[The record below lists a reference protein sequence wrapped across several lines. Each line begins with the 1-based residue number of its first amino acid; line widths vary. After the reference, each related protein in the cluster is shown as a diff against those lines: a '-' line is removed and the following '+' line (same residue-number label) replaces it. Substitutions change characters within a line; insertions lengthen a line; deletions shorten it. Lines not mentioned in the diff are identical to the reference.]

1 MMIDANALI
10 FGLIPNRTLEKTFI
24 GSVVDPGPETKL
36 AMTMSSR
43 ERVKA
48 RSHAASKAGV
58 MIGMVITKKTFSGEA
73 PRSIP
78 ASSRDR
84 SISFNREERITV
96 TNAVLNVTWAIQ
108 MVSIPLPPGQP
119 KDFSIATK
127 SRSSES
133 PVMTSGITN
142 GAVIIPAK
150 DILPRNRPKRTRAN
164 DANIPI
170 TRDMQAVRNAIF
182 KLIHAA
188 SSNC

>member
-1 MMIDANALI
+1 
-10 FGLIPNRTLEKTFI
+10 
-24 GSVVDPGPETKL
+24 
-36 AMTMSSR
+36 MTRSSR

-84 SISFNREERITV
+84 SISFNREERMTV

-127 SRSSES
+127 RRSSES